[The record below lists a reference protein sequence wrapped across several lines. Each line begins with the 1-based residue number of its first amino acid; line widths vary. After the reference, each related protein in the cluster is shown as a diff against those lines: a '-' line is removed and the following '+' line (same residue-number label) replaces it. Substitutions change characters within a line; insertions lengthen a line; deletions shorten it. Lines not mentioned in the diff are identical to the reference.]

1 MTMLGLVGVTA
12 METSVAGV
20 TVTIVDPDMFP
31 DFAVILALPQ
41 CVAVMCPGR

>member
-12 METSVAGV
+12 MDTSVAGV
-20 TVTIVDPDMFP
+20 TVTIVDPDMLP
-31 DFAVILALPQ
+31 TFAVIRALPQ